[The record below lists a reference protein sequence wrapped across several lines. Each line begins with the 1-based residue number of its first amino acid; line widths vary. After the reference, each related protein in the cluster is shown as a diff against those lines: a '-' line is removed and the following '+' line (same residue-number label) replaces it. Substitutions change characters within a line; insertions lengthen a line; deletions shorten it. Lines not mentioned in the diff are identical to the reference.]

1 MPDGVDVLIA
11 GAGPS
16 GWALAAACARL
27 GLRTA
32 LADPAPLAPWR
43 ATYGLWSDELSLPA
57 GAIGAAPSRTLAI
70 GTSEHWL
77 RRRYLVARND
87 GLRDW
92 LTDDRVRLL
101 IARARHAVHGR
112 HGSTVVFDNGHRVAA
127 GIVVDATGA
136 RRVLSGGP
144 PRRALA
150 EQTAFGLVLGT
161 ADAERLVPDAGDTA
175 LFMDWR
181 PAAGAVD
188 DPSFLYSIP
197 LGGGRVLV
205 EETSLARR
213 PGLGQ
218 DLLAARLRARL
229 AAVGVP
235 PGGRQERVRIPLDL
249 PPAQAGRVVPFGV
262 AAGLVHPA
270 TGYSLATSLR
280 LAPFVAQALAEGL
293 GRGPS
298 EAAKAAHRQLWPSRA
313 KAVYSLRR
321 HGLRA
326 LRSMPPAALP
336 KFFEL
341 FFALPEDR
349 QRAFTSAREDLPGNA
364 GMMAEIFRYAP
375 WDLRTRL
382 IR

>member
-43 ATYGLWSDELSLPA
+43 ATYGLWSDELSLPS
-57 GAIGAAPSRTLAI
+57 GAIGAAPAQTLAI
-70 GTSEHWL
+70 GTSEHRL
-77 RRRYLVARND
+77 RRRYLVVRND

-92 LTDDRVRLL
+92 LIDDRVQLL
-101 IARARHAVHGR
+101 TARVQHAVHGP
-112 HGSTVVFDNGHRVAA
+112 HGSTVVFDKGHRVAA
-127 GIVVDATGA
+127 GIVVDATGL
-136 RRVLSGGP
+136 RRMLSGGP
-144 PRRALA
+144 LRRAPT

-161 ADAERLVPDAGDTA
+161 ADAERLVPHAGDTA

-181 PAAGAVD
+181 QVSQVD

-213 PGLGQ
+213 PGLGH

-229 AAVGVP
+229 AAVGLSP
-235 PGGRQERVRIPLDL
+235 EGRQERVRIPLDL
-249 PPAQAGRVVPFGV
+249 PPVRGGRVVPFGV

-270 TGYSLATSLR
+270 TGYSVATSLR
-280 LAPFVAQALAEGL
+280 LAPLVAEALADNL
-293 GRGPS
+293 GHGPP
-298 EAAKAAHRQLWPSRA
+298 EAAKAANRRIWTSRA
-313 KAVYSLRR
+313 RAVHSLRGR
-321 HGLRA
+321 GLRA
-326 LRSMPPAALP
+326 LVSMPPAALP
-336 KFFEL
+336 QFFEL

-349 QRAFTSAREDLPGNA
+349 QRVFTSGREDLPGTA
-364 GMMAEIFRYAP
+364 AMMVELFRHAP
-375 WDLRTRL
+375 WDLRGRL